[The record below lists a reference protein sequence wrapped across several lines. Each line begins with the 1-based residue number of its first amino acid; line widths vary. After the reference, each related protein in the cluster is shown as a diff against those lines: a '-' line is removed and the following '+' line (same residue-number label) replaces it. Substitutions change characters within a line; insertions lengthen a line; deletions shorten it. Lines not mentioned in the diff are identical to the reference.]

1 LSPTAI
7 RWLALAS
14 IPGGVLLVLAWAI
27 PAISL
32 LPNIFAPD
40 VRTVAG
46 PTADLALLST
56 WFTLGFALLFAV
68 VVLAIAKAARVSW
81 VGATGAV
88 LYATG
93 ALFLSVEAIF
103 AIASPVTILPWHF
116 LFVPTLLSLGAV
128 LFGVAAFRSGALPRG
143 AALLLAFIQPTALF
157 GVAGPQAGMAL
168 FGTDFGLGGSTL
180 LMMYGYVGMFG
191 VAAAWMWLGYAAWKR
206 SAVAATG
213 AAPANARIAAAATG
227 TRGSA

>member
-1 LSPTAI
+1 MQLSSTAI

-88 LYATG
+88 L
-93 ALFLSVEAIF
+93 LQRE
-103 AIASPVTILPWHF
+103 
-116 LFVPTLLSLGAV
+116 
-128 LFGVAAFRSGALPRG
+128 RS
-143 AALLLAFIQPTALF
+143 
-157 GVAGPQAGMAL
+157 
-168 FGTDFGLGGSTL
+168 S
-180 LMMYGYVGMFG
+180 
-191 VAAAWMWLGYAAWKR
+191 
-206 SAVAATG
+206 
-213 AAPANARIAAAATG
+213 
-227 TRGSA
+227 

>member
-1 LSPTAI
+1 MARIEVRARRRRLHSPQGRKEMQLSSTAI

-88 LYATG
+88 L
-93 ALFLSVEAIF
+93 LQRE
-103 AIASPVTILPWHF
+103 
-116 LFVPTLLSLGAV
+116 
-128 LFGVAAFRSGALPRG
+128 RS
-143 AALLLAFIQPTALF
+143 
-157 GVAGPQAGMAL
+157 
-168 FGTDFGLGGSTL
+168 S
-180 LMMYGYVGMFG
+180 
-191 VAAAWMWLGYAAWKR
+191 
-206 SAVAATG
+206 
-213 AAPANARIAAAATG
+213 
-227 TRGSA
+227 